1 MDTPLSSAIPA
12 HKSTARSLTRWWIPA
27 AFALITGVVFLTQSG
42 GTGFWKGSHGW
53 NSAHGL
59 AIMTHAT
66 PENGFVG
73 YALADQGASGHTGY
87 IYFDRYPFFFS
98 AAMNALMSLTDNLSL
113 KVWLVRQV
121 MNFLFIATLLLAYR
135 IMQRL
140 VDHPYLAL
148 AITLLAFSGYN
159 LLYYR
164 DMIHY
169 DQPALFGMFLLMYA
183 IVCFRQ
189 GAQRRWLYLAA
200 LVAVSLGRG
209 YASFFVLGIWFVF
222 ESAGLLLKRQLSLGQ
237 RIRQIFSHEV
247 TRALI
252 ITLVWAGALL
262 SYNIAREA
270 LRRDV
275 PVAQTSVIESAL
287 RRLPFGHEGGRN
299 LTTASEDSPP
309 PWNEFIALE
318 VERLARWFTP
328 LKLGWDDGVIAAWA
342 VPAGLLLLAVIL
354 IYLWRLPAE
363 KRLIAGITAFSG
375 LVWLLFMINLTATHE
390 FTIMYGLG
398 AALVFYAALLTGLRR
413 YRLAPGAALLMALG
427 IFGAMS
433 CTVYAEN
440 NAEIRRYD
448 VYTEDYNRI
457 LHAIEGEKRSV
468 YHTFP
473 NNCAIENSKCF
484 VLGFYL
490 GQNYIT
496 PDYDYADYILT
507 GSVYHTSESF
517 LLPGDED
524 GLRLVSR
531 SLTPENTVAHIFDT
545 AAAEIR
551 HIPDDAETLF
561 YFGNTFTLQHWELR
575 DSVEVQPCQRVNLES
590 WWQMVEP
597 PLHNYSMQVA
607 MVDSDGAAVTASNLP
622 LTNLP
627 TKVWIADAYFL
638 DARSLQVPC
647 DAAPGEYPL
656 VMSVYHPDT
665 VAQSGSLPVSLPDG
679 SSSNDYIYLTT
690 LFVRAAS

>member
-1 MDTPLSSAIPA
+1 MDSTLTDRQSS
-12 HKSTARSLTRWWIPA
+12 STASRSRWSILA
-27 AFALITGVVFLTQSG
+27 AFAIIAGVVFLTQSG
-42 GTGFWKGSHGW
+42 GVGFWKGSHGW

-66 PENGFVG
+66 PENLFVG
-73 YALADQGASGHTGY
+73 YALADRTASGHTGY

-98 AAMNALMSLTDNLSL
+98 ASMNALMSLTDNLST

-121 MNFLFIATLLLAYR
+121 MNAVFVATLLLAFVV
-135 IMQRL
+135 MQRL
-140 VDHPYLAL
+140 VENAYLAL
-148 AITLLAFSGYN
+148 AITLLTFSGYN

-169 DQPALFGMFLLMYA
+169 DQPALFGMFLLLYG
-183 IVCFRQ
+183 ITVYKQ
-189 GAQRRWLYLAA
+189 THQRRWLYGAA

-209 YASFFVLGIWFVF
+209 YASFFVLGVWLLI
-222 ESAGLLLKRQLSLGQ
+222 ESGALLFNHRLTVGQ
-237 RIRQIFSHEV
+237 RIRQILTHDAARV
-247 TRALI
+247 LVVM
-252 ITLVWAGALL
+252 LVWAGALL
-262 SYNIAREA
+262 SYNIVVEA

-275 PVAQTSVIESAL
+275 PIQQTSVVESAL

-299 LTTASEDSPP
+299 LTTASEASPP
-309 PWNEFIALE
+309 PWDEFIALE
-318 VERLARWFTP
+318 AERLVRWFTP
-328 LKLGWDDGVIAAWA
+328 LNLGWDDGIISWWA
-342 VPAGLLLLAVIL
+342 YPAGLLLVGAVGV
-354 IYLWRLPAE
+354 YLWRLSVD
-363 KRLIAGITAFSG
+363 KRLIAAVTAFSG

-390 FTIMYGLG
+390 FTVMYGLG
-398 AALVFYAALLTGLRR
+398 AALIFYAAVLSWLRR
-413 YRLAPGAALLMALG
+413 YRLAPGLALFTALV

-433 CTVYAEN
+433 YTVSVEN
-440 NAEIRRYD
+440 VTEIRRYD

-457 LHAIEGEKRSV
+457 LHAIAGEKRTV

-490 GQNYIT
+490 GDHYLT
-496 PDYDYADYILT
+496 PDYDFADYILT
-507 GSVYHTSESF
+507 GSVYHTSKPF
-517 LLPGDED
+517 LMPGDED

-531 SLTPENTVAHIFDT
+531 SLTPDNTVAHLFDM
-545 AAAEIR
+545 AAAETR
-551 HIPDDAETLF
+551 YIPADAETLF
-561 YFGNTFTLQHWELR
+561 YFGNTFTLQHWELK
-575 DSVEVQPCQRVNLES
+575 DSVEVQPCQRVSLES

-607 MVDSDGAAVTASNLP
+607 MVNSDGAAVTSSNLP

-627 TKVWIADAYFL
+627 TKVWIPNAYVL
-638 DARSLQVPC
+638 DARSIQVPC

-656 VMSVYHPDT
+656 VMSVYNPDT

-679 SSSNDYIYLTT
+679 SSSGDYIYLTT
-690 LFVRAAS
+690 LFIRAGG